1 MMYMVIQYSSWC
13 VGLGILRYFYAQFV
27 DCFIESSYFRKVSSI
42 FWLLVKV
49 DHLMLFSSR

>member
-1 MMYMVIQYSSWC
+1 MYMVIQYSSWC

-27 DCFIESSYFRKVSSI
+27 DCFIDSSYFRIVSSI

-49 DHLMLFSSR
+49 DHLMLF